1 MVPSG
6 EKEVGKGN
14 TGVGDEE
21 VQTIRFQ
28 INCRDILYLTGNTA
42 NVL

>member
-14 TGVGDEE
+14 TVGDEE
-21 VQTIRFQ
+21 VQTIRLQ
-28 INCRDILYLTGNTA
+28 INCKDILYLAGNTA